1 MILLD
6 TSVVS
11 ELMKPLCHPAVAAFI
26 RTKPLSTLFLPSLV
40 VAEIRCGLD
49 RLPAGRRR
57 TEIESDFDALLQ
69 AGFASR
75 ILPFDGACAAGYAT
89 ARITRER
96 AGRPVPIQD
105 ALIGGLALAYGAT
118 VATRNTGD
126 FDGYGLS
133 LVNPWDFVI
142 PTPSPV
148 AEPQQRRRRLR

>member
-6 TSVVS
+6 TNVVS

-26 RTKPLSTLFLPSLV
+26 RTKPLGALFLPSLV
-40 VAEIRCGLD
+40 VAEIRYGLG

-57 TEIESDFDALLQ
+57 AEIERDFDAFLH

-75 ILPFDGACAAGYAT
+75 ILPFDGACAPGYAT

-96 AGRPVPIQD
+96 AGRPVTIQD
-105 ALIGGLALAYGAT
+105 ALIGGLALAHGAT
-118 VATRNTGD
+118 VATRNTTD

-133 LVNPWDFVI
+133 VVNPWDFVI
-142 PTPSPV
+142 PAPLSAAASP
-148 AEPQQRRRRLR
+148 RRKGRSR